1 MENPSLSL
9 SISFLAW
16 WKKTYKKRLCVCER
30 EREREREILRDSK
43 GKIAMGEEKNRTKKK
58 SSISDRESN
67 KETMQEA
74 HEARGKKKKKL
85 TEFSSI
91 VVVVAATR
99 KKGKTVGVKG
109 DEIGKKKTGVHKK
122 R

>member
-1 MENPSLSL
+1 LQ
-9 SISFLAW
+9 W
-16 WKKTYKKRLCVCER
+16 GGKKQNK
-30 EREREREILRDSK
+30 
-43 GKIAMGEEKNRTKKK
+43 TKQ

-74 HEARGKKKKKL
+74 HEAREKKTL

-91 VVVVAATR
+91 VVVVAAGR
-99 KKGKTVGVKG
+99 KKRKTVGVKG
-109 DEIGKKKTGVHKK
+109 DEIRKRKTGVPQK